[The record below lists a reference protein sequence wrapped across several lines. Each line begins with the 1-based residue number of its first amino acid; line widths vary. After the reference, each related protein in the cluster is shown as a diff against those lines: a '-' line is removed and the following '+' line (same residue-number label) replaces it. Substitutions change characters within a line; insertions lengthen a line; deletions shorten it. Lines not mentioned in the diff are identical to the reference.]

1 MRHSTRHTA
10 KTMSDDSIWIQI
22 PQTLQHRIIQWQS
35 LLEAAVPVLKT
46 EDDLSI
52 KVLTGLSRFQQ
63 DLKAIV
69 NEASRTTPLQAM
81 LTHLKIVRLNAQQ
94 SAIVIGV
101 DCPELKELHGRLT
114 GRVTCP
120 IDLTQSAWEPVIQLA
135 TFENAYATELAGVT
149 ELEAMGIAG
158 EKFIIDGLIAGM
170 PHSNLECAFLGHAPL
185 IMSGCGEPLVLKAAG
200 MSTSTGES
208 GGYLTQAV
216 IDIPEEEAEEPDD
229 EDDDGW
235 MSRAMGL
242 TEFLDGGEY

>member
-1 MRHSTRHTA
+1 
-10 KTMSDDSIWIQI
+10 MSDDSIWIQI
-22 PQTLQHRIIQWQS
+22 PSILQHRIIQWRS
-35 LLEAAVPVLKT
+35 LLEAAVPVLKS

-52 KVLTGLSRFQQ
+52 KVLSGLSRFPH

-69 NEASRTTPLQAM
+69 SEASRTTPLQAM
-81 LTHLKIVRLNAQQ
+81 LTHLKIVRLNEQQ

-135 TFENAYATELAGVT
+135 TFENAYATELGGIT

-185 IMSGCGEPLVLKAAG
+185 IMSGYCESDRGEGGEPLALKAAG
-200 MSTSTGES
+200 MSTLTGES

-216 IDIPEEEAEEPDD
+216 IDIPEDETEEPDD